1 MFMAANGIP
10 GSFGSFYPEQ
20 CRHKC
25 ANRWPLMAFYRQL
38 DLGATNAIDSI
49 GGLDLCFLGRP
60 ILEPEP
66 YAQTALRLAR
76 TRKTNNGSKEEV
88 EAASK

>member
-10 GSFGSFYPEQ
+10 GSFGSFSPEQ
-20 CRHKC
+20 RRHKC
-25 ANRWPLMAFYRQL
+25 ANPWPLMAFYRQL

-60 ILEPEP
+60 ILE
-66 YAQTALRLAR
+66 TRALRPNR
-76 TRKTNNGSKEEV
+76 FTVGPHEKNQQWK
-88 EAASK
+88 